1 MICVLVSMMQIVIT
15 FAALNIIGQALR
27 DTGPCFTV
35 AFDQI
40 GYMIAD
46 HRREPA
52 RLCASRFYV
61 TYPGWCGGHHLEIAQ
76 VATSSLASVFGLISE
91 PFDQPSIGKLKNQT
105 FGSLSGGGECLPAL
119 SRDPKRP
126 VAVRPP
132 KLDIL
137 PF

>member
-1 MICVLVSMMQIVIT
+1 MIGVLVSMMQIVIT

-52 RLCASRFYV
+52 RLRASRFYV
-61 TYPGWCGGHHLEIAQ
+61 TYPDWCGGHHLEITQ
-76 VATSSLASVFGLISE
+76 IATSSLSSDLGLLRG
-91 PFDQPSIGKLKNQT
+91 PFHHPSIGIW
-105 FGSLSGGGECLPAL
+105 
-119 SRDPKRP
+119 D
-126 VAVRPP
+126 
-132 KLDIL
+132 
-137 PF
+137 